1 MSEYREYLSH
11 TIPSKISAV
20 SRMAVK
26 IKDNFYT
33 FEASQERTVEDVE
46 GIDIEKEYQLLFD
59 DLNDCIDAQVQEL
72 VSYLKN
78 K

>member
-1 MSEYREYLSH
+1 
-11 TIPSKISAV
+11 
-20 SRMAVK
+20 MAVK

-46 GIDIEKEYQLLFD
+46 GIDIEKEYQMLFD
-59 DLNDCIDAQVQEL
+59 DLNDCIDLQVQEL
-72 VSYLKN
+72 ASYLKN